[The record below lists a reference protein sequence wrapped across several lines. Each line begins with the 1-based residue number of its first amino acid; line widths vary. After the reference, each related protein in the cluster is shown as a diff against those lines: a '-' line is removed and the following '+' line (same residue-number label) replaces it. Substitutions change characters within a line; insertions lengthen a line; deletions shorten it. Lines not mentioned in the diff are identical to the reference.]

1 MSFANLPGHLLTGP
15 VGVAADFTGRVQNPQ
30 FVGVLRANNL
40 TYVNEQYGTRITN
53 LAVNGR
59 FSASQ
64 LEILQLTGR
73 AGEGTIS
80 GQGVVGLASAAGF
93 PMNIQLQFD
102 RAQLARSDDLS
113 GTATGSLSI
122 TNSRDRG
129 ALIAGDLELGEARYQ
144 IVRQAAAEVRQLA
157 GVRRRGEP
165 IPLPGAV
172 TAESAV
178 PSIWNLDIGARA
190 DNRIFVSGMG
200 LESEW
205 SADFRVR
212 GTTATPAI
220 VGEVDLIRGTL
231 SLAGRRFDV
240 RRGHVAFTGDRP
252 PNPRI
257 DLEAVAEVEDVEVG
271 IAVSGSAN
279 NPQIAFT
286 STPSLPQDEV
296 VARILFGSSVTE
308 ISALQAVQL
317 AASLNSL
324 RGGSG
329 GLNPLGQ
336 LRNATGIDRIRILGA
351 DDTTGRGTAIAAGMY
366 LSDDI
371 YIEIIT
377 DARGFT
383 ATQLEVALSKTL
395 SLLSQFGST
404 SQTNVN
410 LRYSKDY

>member
-1 MSFANLPGHLLTGP
+1 AH
-15 VGVAADFTGRVQNPQ
+15 
-30 FVGVLRANNL
+30 NL
-40 TYVNEQYGTRITN
+40 TYFNEQYGTRITN
-53 LAVNGR
+53 LAVDGR

-64 LEILQLTGR
+64 LEIVQLAGR
-73 AGEGTIS
+73 AGEGTVAGS
-80 GQGVVGLASAAGF
+80 GTIGLSAAAGF
-93 PMNIQLQFD
+93 PVNIQLQFD
-102 RAQLARSDDLS
+102 RAQLARSDDLA
-113 GTATGSLSI
+113 GTATGTLAV
-122 TNSRDRG
+122 TNSRERG
-129 ALIAGDLELGEARYQ
+129 ALIAGELELGEARYQ

-165 IPLPGAV
+165 IPPPGAM
-172 TAESAV
+172 TADSTV
-178 PSIWNLDIGARA
+178 PSIWNLDIRA
-190 DNRIFVSGMG
+190 KGDNRVFVSGMG

-205 SADFRVR
+205 SADLRVQ
-212 GTTATPAI
+212 GTTATPQI

-240 RRGHVAFTGDRP
+240 RRGHVAFAGSRP

-257 DLEAVAEVEDVEVG
+257 DLEAVADIEDVQVG
-271 IAVSGSAN
+271 INVSGSAY

-351 DDTTGRGTAIAAGMY
+351 DETTGRGTALAAGMY

-383 ATQLEVALSKTL
+383 ATQLEIALSRTL

-404 SQTNVN
+404 SATNVN
-410 LRYSKDY
+410 LRYSRDY